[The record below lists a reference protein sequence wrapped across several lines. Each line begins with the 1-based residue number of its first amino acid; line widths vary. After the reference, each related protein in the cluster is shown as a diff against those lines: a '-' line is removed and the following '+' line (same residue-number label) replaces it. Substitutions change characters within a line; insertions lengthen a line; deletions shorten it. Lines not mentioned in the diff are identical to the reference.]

1 MNKRNHE
8 RAEGQ
13 VSLSISLS
21 EPLKQRVAAAAKSEN
36 RSLSNWFCTH
46 VEKLLEDTSSLI
58 LLNET
63 RIKPLQQDGQ
73 FTPAKHRGKYQ
84 TAAAKKAAERA
95 GAKITKLSE
104 NLGSGSSTVTTDHSL
119 KTGSQK

>member
-13 VSLSISLS
+13 VTLSISLS
-21 EPLKQRVAAAAKSEN
+21 EPLKQRVTAAAKSEN
-36 RSLSNWFCTH
+36 RSVSNWFCTH
-46 VEKLLEDTSSLI
+46 VEKLLETNSPRF

-63 RIKPLQQDGQ
+63 AENSEPEHRV
-73 FTPAKHRGKYQ
+73 FTPPKKGKYQ
-84 TAAAKKAAERA
+84 NAAQKKAAARA
-95 GAKITKLSE
+95 GAKMISPSQSF
-104 NLGSGSSTVTTDHSL
+104 GGSSSTHTTDHSL

>member
-21 EPLKQRVAAAAKSEN
+21 EPLKQRVTAAAKSEN
-36 RSLSNWFCTH
+36 RSVSNWFCTH
-46 VEKLLEDTSSLI
+46 VEKLLETNSPRF

-63 RIKPLQQDGQ
+63 AENSEQEHRV
-73 FTPAKHRGKYQ
+73 FTPPKKGKYQ
-84 TAAAKKAAERA
+84 TAAATKAAERA
-95 GAKITKLSE
+95 GAKMISPSKSF
-104 NLGSGSSTVTTDHSL
+104 GGSSSTPTTDHSL

>member
-21 EPLKQRVAAAAKSEN
+21 EPLKQMVTAAAKSEN
-36 RSLSNWFCTH
+36 RSVSNWFCTH
-46 VEKLLEDTSSLI
+46 VEKLLETNSTNF

-63 RIKPLQQDGQ
+63 AEKSEQEHRV
-73 FTPAKHRGKYQ
+73 FTPAKKGKYQ
-84 TAAAKKAAERA
+84 NAAQRKAAERA
-95 GAKITKLSE
+95 GAKTTKLSE
-104 NLGSGSSTVTTDHSL
+104 NLGSGSSTATTGHSRRA
-119 KTGSQK
+119 G

>member
-21 EPLKQRVAAAAKSEN
+21 EPLKQRVTAAAKSEN
-36 RSLSNWFCTH
+36 RSVSNWFCTH
-46 VEKLLEDTSSLI
+46 VEKLLETNSPSF

-63 RIKPLQQDGQ
+63 AENSEQEHRV
-73 FTPAKHRGKYQ
+73 FTPPKKGKYQ
-84 TAAAKKAAERA
+84 DAAQKKAAERA
-95 GAKITKLSE
+95 GAKMTKLSE
-104 NLGSGSSTVTTDHSL
+104 NLGSGSSTATTDHSL